1 MTKQFSL
8 AALFVVTT
16 VAAVLCAFA
25 PFAYRSA
32 AAVEWS
38 SPALGICIG
47 WGGLVSVV
55 LGILYLFRR

>member
-8 AALFVVTT
+8 AALFVVMT

-25 PFAYRSA
+25 PFAYQSA
-32 AAVEWS
+32 KAIEWS
-38 SPALGICIG
+38 SPTLGVCIG

-55 LGILYLFRR
+55 LGALYLFWR

>member
-25 PFAYRSA
+25 PFAYNAGKSINWA
-32 AAVEWS
+32 DPWLGWCAGGFGI
-38 SPALGICIG
+38 ALAFGCVIA
-47 WGGLVSVV
+47 
-55 LGILYLFRR
+55 LFRR